1 MLQREPEVNGGP
13 VCSAMLVW
21 ACRVV
26 ELLGL
31 LDSELVYDLYA
42 VDSDGTDRYLKAA
55 KARPQR
61 RAPMPELSG

>member
-1 MLQREPEVNGGP
+1 MLRREPEVNGGL
-13 VCSAMLVW
+13 VCSATLVW

-42 VDSDGTDRYLKAA
+42 VNSDGTDRYLKAA
-55 KARPQR
+55 KGHP
-61 RAPMPELSG
+61 